1 MEHANDGILLFID
14 FEKAFDS
21 VEWNFLFHVLEKFNF
36 GDNFITWV
44 NILYTNP
51 IFRIKNNGWVSKT
64 CSMSRGIR
72 QGCPISALLYSFV
85 AEILSLK
92 LKNHNQIKGI
102 QLNNSSTEIKKLT
115 TRR

>member
-1 MEHANDGILLFID
+1 MEHGNDGILLFID

-21 VEWNFLFHVLEKFNF
+21 VEWNFLFNVLKTFNF

-44 NILYTNP
+44 NFLYTNP

-72 QGCPISALLYSFV
+72 QGCPISALLFFIRSRNIIF
-85 AEILSLK
+85 ET
-92 LKNHNQIKGI
+92 KN
-102 QLNNSSTEIKKLT
+102 
-115 TRR
+115 